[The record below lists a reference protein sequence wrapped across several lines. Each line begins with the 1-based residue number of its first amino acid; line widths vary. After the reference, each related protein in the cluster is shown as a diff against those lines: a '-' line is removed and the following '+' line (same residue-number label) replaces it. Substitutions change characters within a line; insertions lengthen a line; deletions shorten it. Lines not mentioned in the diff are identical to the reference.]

1 MVLAAAGMA
10 HHNEISERLL
20 MDAPNV
26 RKFSTLFVLDAIR
39 TGASIPTRSLRP

>member
-1 MVLAAAGMA
+1 MVVLAAAGLA

-26 RKFSTLFVLDAIR
+26 RKYSTLFVLDPIR
-39 TGASIPTRSLRP
+39 TGSSIPTRALT